1 MQRLDL
7 TFHGFNYRGSD
18 LFVTIENQ
26 RYLFWLN
33 TGELPETLLD
43 ITNTISRRLA
53 LLKRRGGR
61 RQRIRGYNSI
71 NKVLMTL
78 MWLRKYPCI
87 DTLALIVDV
96 SPSTVSV
103 IIHSV
108 VPVLWRFF
116 ENQVSWPSIDEW
128 NALRGTWPSFPD
140 AVGCIDGTPHQ
151 IYRPE
156 VEPQWKFCSGHR
168 H

>member
-87 DTLALIVDV
+87 DTFALMFDA
-96 SPSTVSV
+96 SPLTVSAM
-103 IIHSV
+103 IHSV
-108 VPVLWRFF
+108 VPVL
-116 ENQVSWPSIDEW
+116 
-128 NALRGTWPSFPD
+128 
-140 AVGCIDGTPHQ
+140 
-151 IYRPE
+151 
-156 VEPQWKFCSGHR
+156 
-168 H
+168 

>member
-1 MQRLDL
+1 MRELIRCVLPALLLLASIQVPPDNYLPPIIQRLDP
-7 TFHGFNYRGSD
+7 TFHGFDHKGRD

-33 TGELPETLLD
+33 TGELPVTLLD

-61 RQRIRGYNSI
+61 RQRIRGYNSV

-87 DTLALIVDV
+87 DTFALMFDA
-96 SPSTVSV
+96 SPLTVSAM
-103 IIHSV
+103 IQSV
-108 VPVLWRFF
+108 VPVL
-116 ENQVSWPSIDEW
+116 
-128 NALRGTWPSFPD
+128 
-140 AVGCIDGTPHQ
+140 
-151 IYRPE
+151 
-156 VEPQWKFCSGHR
+156 
-168 H
+168 